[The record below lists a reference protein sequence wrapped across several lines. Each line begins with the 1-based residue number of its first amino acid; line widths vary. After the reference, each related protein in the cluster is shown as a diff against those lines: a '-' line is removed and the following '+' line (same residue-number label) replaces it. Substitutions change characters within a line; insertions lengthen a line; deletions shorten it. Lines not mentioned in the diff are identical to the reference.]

1 MCVITPESGT
11 REVEEGNKEGASG
24 GGAIKIDYFIK
35 LSSGFGVVDSLK
47 EEGAGKSNTIII
59 TV

>member
-1 MCVITPESGT
+1 M
-11 REVEEGNKEGASG
+11 EEGNKEGASG